1 MLTLGIDTAAAECA
15 VALWSSGPRAGLLAA
30 RHEALA
36 RGQAERLLPM
46 ILECLGAA
54 GVDLAD
60 IARFGVAVGP
70 GAFTG
75 LRVGLA
81 AARGLALGGAKELVG
96 ITSFEAAAAAV
107 GPGAAG
113 LLVLRESRREDFYA
127 QGFTADLAPLA
138 PPEACLPAALPALRR
153 RLFGGQPARLGGDGG
168 PRAAALLPDLPLC
181 PEPPGAVAAAVARLA
196 AACSSEEVAGRP
208 ANPFYL
214 RPPDTTAPAV
224 AGAAG

>member
-15 VALWSSGPRAGLLAA
+15 VALWSSAPSAGPALLAS
-30 RHEALA
+30 RHELLA

-46 ILECLGAA
+46 ILECLGDA
-54 GVDLAD
+54 GASLAELGR
-60 IARFGVAVGP
+60 IGVAVGP

-96 ITSFEAAAAAV
+96 VTSFEAAAAAV

-113 LLVLRESRREDFYA
+113 LLVLRESRRDDFYA
-127 QGFTADLAPLA
+127 QGFAADLTPLA
-138 PPEACLPAALPALRR
+138 APEACLPADLPALCQ

-168 PRAAALLPDLPLC
+168 PRAAALLPALPLC
-181 PEPPGAVAAAVARLA
+181 PERPGAVAEAVARLA
-196 AACSSEEVAGRP
+196 GSCRADEIAGRP

-214 RPPDTTAPAV
+214 RPPDTTAPA
-224 AGAAG
+224 GAAG